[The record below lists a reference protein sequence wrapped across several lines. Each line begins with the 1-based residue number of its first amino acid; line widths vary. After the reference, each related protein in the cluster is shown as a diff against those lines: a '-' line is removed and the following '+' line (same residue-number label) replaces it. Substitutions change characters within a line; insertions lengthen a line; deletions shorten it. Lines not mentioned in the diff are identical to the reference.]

1 MKVKI
6 LDKPKEADIDGVR
19 LDSYR
24 RGEIR
29 EVSSSVGFWLIANR
43 YADSEMRHSSENED
57 ETFTDVKDARDQSN
71 DHPRRRSSDR

>member
-1 MKVKI
+1 VKVRI
-6 LDKPKEADIDGVR
+6 LEKPKETEIDGVR

-29 EVSSSVGFWLIANR
+29 EVSSSIGSWLIANR
-43 YADSEMRHSSENED
+43 YADPEMRRSGDFEGFSG
-57 ETFTDVKDARDQSN
+57 VKRVRDQSN